1 VDLAVFPA
9 VAGDSA
15 AAAHQEGGRMRE
27 SKNQLLNPNEIQ
39 QVESAVAEA
48 EKKTSGEIV
57 CMVVPKSYHYPMS
70 NVIGATSI
78 ALPLALILTPLTGAW
93 MWIDP
98 HNMWLFL
105 GIFTLLF
112 IVSFLA
118 VRNIAPLK
126 RLFISRREMDEEV
139 EEATLTSF
147 FLRGLYQT
155 RERNGILLFIS
166 AFEHKVW
173 ILADKG
179 INDKVPQGHW
189 DDIVA
194 ELING
199 IRRKQAASAI
209 CNAVEAIGE
218 DLKHHFPIQAD
229 DTNELSNVIIGEQ
242 GEKP

>member
-1 VDLAVFPA
+1 MKD
-9 VAGDSA
+9 
-15 AAAHQEGGRMRE
+15 
-27 SKNQLLNPNEIQ
+27 SKNQLLSQEEIKK
-39 QVESAVAEA
+39 VETAVAEA
-48 EKKTSGEIV
+48 ESKTSGEIV

-70 NVIGATSI
+70 DVIGATSL

-93 MWIDP
+93 MWIGP
-98 HNMWLFL
+98 QNMWLFL

-112 IVSFLA
+112 ILSFLA
-118 VRNIAPLK
+118 VKYIAIIK
-126 RLFISRREMDEEV
+126 RLFISHREMEEEV
-139 EEATLTSF
+139 EEAALTSF

-189 DDIVA
+189 DDIVT

-199 IRRKQAASAI
+199 IRSKHAASAI
-209 CNAVEAIGE
+209 CNAVAAIGE

-242 GEKP
+242 GDKP